1 MAARSN
7 ASARQ
12 RRSGGNDIPGPSNN
26 NNQFQQHQKQLMQSP
41 KLTISDAIA
50 LVTLRLGRVEQILH
64 NLPVDNLGQSNQS
77 GENNSVL
84 DDSVFTS
91 IIQRMDALEKNQKS
105 MALQQ
110 QQQQQQHQQQ
120 QQQQQQQNIGQK
132 AETVPIPES
141 VTSDIVMLK
150 NDVTMLKNE
159 VGQVKNMLMSLQA
172 FTMQTNQRLT
182 EIVFNSNNCEEE
194 DETVD
199 VNNEPD
205 EPTET
210 SQSSNSDIASSTI
223 VEDK

>member
-12 RRSGGNDIPGPSNN
+12 RRSGGNDMPGPSNN

-77 GENNSVL
+77 GENVHVL
-84 DDSVFTS
+84 DDSVFES

-110 QQQQQQHQQQ
+110 QQQQQ
-120 QQQQQQQNIGQK
+120 NTGQK
-132 AETVPIPES
+132 AGSVQIPES
-141 VTSDIVMLK
+141 VTSDITMLK
-150 NDVTMLKNE
+150 NDITMLKNE
-159 VGQVKNMLMSLQA
+159 IGQIKNMLMGLQA

-182 EIVFNSNNCEEE
+182 EIVFNSNNCEE
-194 DETVD
+194 DETV
-199 VNNEPD
+199 VNTNNEPGESD
-205 EPTET
+205 ES
-210 SQSSNSDIASSTI
+210 SQSTNSDIASSTI
-223 VEDK
+223 IEDK